1 MRKGIGRLWR
11 LADGG
16 ARLLGWAV
24 AAGGLAGYATGFLG
38 GEVRVDGP
46 TLRAIVTGSNWWA
59 TGYVATAWEWRDLW
73 YLTAGLA
80 AAVLA
85 GLVTTNWWAVG
96 YLFASRH
103 WMRGPGGGKGDR

>member
-1 MRKGIGRLWR
+1 VTMTRGRWIGRLWR

-38 GEVRVDGP
+38 GEVRVDGA

-59 TGYVATAWEWRDLW
+59 TGYVAAAWEWRDLW
-73 YLTAGLA
+73 YLTAWLA
-80 AAVLA
+80 AALLIAVFGPTVCWNL
-85 GLVTTNWWAVG
+85 GFWWPTRA
-96 YLFASRH
+96 A
-103 WMRGPGGGKGDR
+103 GKGDR